1 MTQEA
6 TSAAELEDR
15 IRELTLKIL
24 EEEIASAQARG
35 VPADMGEAMRRAQAK
50 AAEMAGTEAG
60 TSPERR

>member
-1 MTQEA
+1 MAQE
-6 TSAAELEDR
+6 TTEAAALEDR

-35 VPADMGEAMRRAQAK
+35 DMGEAMRRAQAK

-60 TSPERR
+60 TSPDKR